1 MLLRHVAH
9 LLLGRSG
16 RTNARTHTGGGISKD
31 GIVFGASPVTRT
43 ELGPDGRTVT
53 WHADDRIN
61 VYMQHDDSGPPVYA
75 PYSIQ
80 AGSIGDDGRTALFEG
95 GLSWQSPASPHTFYA
110 YYAGAASGIELDGTT
125 GHLLLPDISS
135 QEQSGTGS
143 GHVGKANV
151 MIAHPLTV
159 TSPAEGETA
168 FFNFSFSHLYPL
180 LEFRIADFGNP
191 NNSILESVTLKSLKA
206 GESPAWESASVNV
219 KLTSPDEGYLTLTPG
234 GAPQTITLS
243 VTGDEAA
250 RVIPTVATED
260 FRSDPALASDA
271 PEVSGAVFI
280 ARMTIQPCDLS
291 RTPEQAAAD
300 TRNLRIVVKTRE
312 GEIPYEYEFRN
323 AGVLFESGKRYV
335 STLVLKASEGQ
346 PVIYLEE
353 PGTLANKFG
362 ADARQTPSL
371 KIAGTMNVLDFFTIG
386 PMSHLQHLDLSEA
399 NIAEQEDIGFGYF
412 PANTVPESSLNNAQL
427 QSVVL
432 PNSLT
437 AIGNEAFAVCQSL
450 TDIVIPY
457 GVTSIGSGAFA
468 FCTNLTDLPAIPESL
483 TSIGERVFNNCGLT
497 GSLTIPA
504 HITSIGEMAFLDCS
518 GLTGSLTIPAGVISI
533 GAAAFHNCPFG
544 EIHLL
549 NPIPTIYSENM
560 FESGSTIY
568 VPAGSGASY
577 EKSWADGNYTFIEE

>member
-1 MLLRHVAH
+1 MLLRPAAG
-9 LLLGRSG
+9 LLFGRSG

-135 QEQSGTGS
+135 QEQSGTES
-143 GHVGKANV
+143 AHVGKANV

-191 NNSILESVTLKSLKA
+191 NNSILESVTLESLKA

-234 GAPQTITLS
+234 GASKPITLS

-250 RVIPTVATED
+250 RVIPTAATED

-280 ARMTIQPCDLS
+280 ARMAIQPCDLS
-291 RTPEQAAAD
+291 RTPEQTAAD

-335 STLVLKASEGQ
+335 STLVLKASDGQ
-346 PVIYLEE
+346 PVIHLEE
-353 PGTLANKFG
+353 PGTLSEMFG

-371 KIAGTMNVLDFFTIG
+371 KITGTMNVLDFLTISS
-386 PMSHLQHLDLSEA
+386 MSHLRHLDLSEA

-412 PANTVPESSLNNAQL
+412 PANTIPEYGLNGVQL
-427 QSVVL
+427 QTIVL

-437 AIGNEAFAVCQSL
+437 AIGNEAFSVCTNL
-450 TDIVIPY
+450 TGDLTIPS
-457 GVTSIGSGAFA
+457 GVTSIGSRAFLA
-468 FCTNLTDLPAIPESL
+468 CS
-483 TSIGERVFNNCGLT
+483 GLT
-497 GSLTIPA
+497 GTLTIPKSVV
-504 HITSIGEMAFLDCS
+504 SIGEMAFVDCQFS
-518 GLTGSLTIPAGVISI
+518 TIR
-533 GAAAFHNCPFG
+533 
-544 EIHLL
+544 LL
-549 NPIPTIYSENM
+549 NPVPTTYNTDM
-560 FESGSTIY
+560 FNSGSTIY
-568 VPAGSGASY
+568 VPAGSRTAY
-577 EKSWADGNYTFIEE
+577 EQDWADGNYTFIEE

>member
-1 MLLRHVAH
+1 MLLRPAAG
-9 LLLGRSG
+9 LLLGRPG
-16 RTNARTHTGGGISKD
+16 RPATGNRTGGGISKV

-61 VYMQHDDSGPPVYA
+61 VYMLPEGSGSPVYA
-75 PYSIQ
+75 PYSIR

-95 GLSWQSPASPHTFYA
+95 GLSWQSPTSTHTFYA
-110 YYAGAASGIELDGTT
+110 YYAGAASGIELDGAT

-135 QEQSGTGS
+135 QEQSGTES
-143 GHVGKANV
+143 AHVGKANV

-191 NNSILESVTLKSLKA
+191 NNSILESVTLESLKA

-234 GAPQTITLS
+234 GASRTITLS

-250 RVIPTVATED
+250 RTIPTAATED

-280 ARMTIQPCDLS
+280 ARMAIQPCDLS
-291 RTPEQAAAD
+291 RTPEQTAAD

-335 STLVLKASEGQ
+335 STLVLKAAEGR
-346 PVIYLEE
+346 PVIHVDE

-371 KIAGTMNVLDFFTIG
+371 KITGTINVLDFFTAG
-386 PMSHLQHLDLSEA
+386 DLARSGLLHLDLSEA
-399 NIAEQEDIGFGYF
+399 TIAEQEDVGFGHF
-412 PANTVPESSLNNAQL
+412 PANTIPEGSLNSTSL
-427 QSVVL
+427 ESIVL
-432 PNSLT
+432 PTSIT
-437 AIGNEAFAVCQSL
+437 AIGNEAFAICQSL
-450 TDIVIPY
+450 AGDLTIPS
-457 GVTSIGSGAFA
+457 GVLSIGSAAFIG
-468 FCTNLTDLPAIPESL
+468 CTGFTGLLTIPES
-483 TSIGERVFNNCGLT
+483 V
-497 GSLTIPA
+497 
-504 HITSIGEMAFLDCS
+504 TSIGEMAFSD
-518 GLTGSLTIPAGVISI
+518 
-533 GAAAFHNCPFG
+533 CPFSAVR
-544 EIHLL
+544 LL
-549 NPIPTIYSENM
+549 NPEPIPHSQNM
-560 FESGSTIY
+560 FSTGMTFY
-568 VPAGSGASY
+568 VPTGSR
-577 EKSWADGNYTFIEE
+577 ADYQAAEGWKDNEYTFIED

>member
-1 MLLRHVAH
+1 MLLRPAAG
-9 LLLGRSG
+9 LLFGRSG
-16 RTNARTHTGGGISKD
+16 RTNARAHTGGGISKD

-80 AGSIGDDGRTALFEG
+80 AGSIGENGRTALFEG

-191 NNSILESVTLKSLKA
+191 NNSTLESVTLESLKA

-234 GAPQTITLS
+234 GAPRTITLS

-250 RVIPTVATED
+250 RVIPGTAQED

-271 PEVSGAVFI
+271 PEVEGTVFI
-280 ARMTIQPCDLS
+280 ARMAIQPCDLS

-335 STLVLKASEGQ
+335 STLVLKAVDGTS
-346 PVIYLEE
+346 VIHLNE
-353 PGTLANKFG
+353 PGTLSQISFG
-362 ADARQTPSL
+362 DPNREIRSL
-371 KIAGTMNVLDFFTIG
+371 KISGTLNESDFQTILDPYKSLF
-386 PMSHLQHLDLSEA
+386 HLHFLDISEA
-399 NIAEQEDIGFGYF
+399 DIAAGEA
-412 PANTVPESSLNNAQL
+412 PANTLPANAL
-427 QSVVL
+427 STHTLRRVVL

-437 AIGNEAFAVCQSL
+437 DIGEGAFYGCGNLADV
-450 TDIVIPY
+450 VIPA
-457 GVTSIGSGAFA
+457 GVTSIGRDAFS
-468 FCTNLTDLPAIPESL
+468 FCTNLTNLPTIPESL
-483 TSIGERVFNNCGLT
+483 ASIGDGAFNNCGLT

-504 HITSIGEMAFLDCS
+504 HITSIGEMAFFNCS
-518 GLTGSLTIPAGVISI
+518 GLTGSLTIPAGVTSI
-533 GAAAFHNCPFG
+533 GAVAFYNCPFG

-577 EKSWADGNYTFIEE
+577 EKSWTDGNYTFIEE

>member
-1 MLLRHVAH
+1 MLLRPAAG
-9 LLLGRSG
+9 LLLGRPG
-16 RTNARTHTGGGISKD
+16 RPATGNRTGGGISKV
-31 GIVFGASPVTRT
+31 GIVFGASPITRT

-61 VYMQHDDSGPPVYA
+61 VYMLPEGSGSPVYA
-75 PYSIQ
+75 PYSIR

-95 GLSWQSPASPHTFYA
+95 GLSWQSPAATHTFYA
-110 YYAGAASGIELDGTT
+110 YYAGAASGIELDGMT

-135 QEQSGTGS
+135 QEQSGTES
-143 GHVGKANV
+143 AHVGKANV

-191 NNSILESVTLKSLKA
+191 NNSILESITLESLKA

-219 KLTSPDEGYLTLTPG
+219 KLTSQDEGYLTLTPG

-243 VTGDEAA
+243 VTGDETA
-250 RVIPTVATED
+250 RAIPTAATED

-280 ARMTIQPCDLS
+280 ARMAIQPCDLS
-291 RTPEQAAAD
+291 RTPEQTAAD

-346 PVIYLEE
+346 PVIHLEE
-353 PGTLANKFG
+353 PGTLANNFG

-371 KIAGTMNVLDFFTIG
+371 EITGTMNVLDFFTIG
-386 PMSHLQHLDLSEA
+386 PMSHLRHLDLAEA

-412 PANTVPESSLNNAQL
+412 PANTIPESSLNGVQL
-427 QSVVL
+427 QTIVL

-437 AIGNEAFAVCQSL
+437 AIGNEAFSVCTNL
-450 TDIVIPY
+450 TGDLTIPP
-457 GVTSIGSGAFA
+457 GVTSIGNGAFLA
-468 FCTNLTDLPAIPESL
+468 CSGLTGTLTIPES
-483 TSIGERVFNNCGLT
+483 VV
-497 GSLTIPA
+497 
-504 HITSIGEMAFLDCS
+504 SIGEMAFVDCQFS
-518 GLTGSLTIPAGVISI
+518 TIR
-533 GAAAFHNCPFG
+533 
-544 EIHLL
+544 LL
-549 NPIPTIYSENM
+549 NPVPTAYGTNM
-560 FESGSTIY
+560 FNSGSTIHI
-568 VPAGSGASY
+568 PAGSRTTY
-577 EKSWADGNYTFIEE
+577 ERDWAEGNFTFIEE